1 MHCCIVQRPDF
12 WEGLREADWGCCEH
26 GGGAVPPPLGE
37 EAPQNLMGGGVKSK
51 HGGSMG
57 EA

>member
-1 MHCCIVQRPDF
+1 MHCCIVRRPDF

-26 GGGAVPPPLGE
+26 GGE

-51 HGGSMG
+51 HGGNMG
-57 EA
+57 GA